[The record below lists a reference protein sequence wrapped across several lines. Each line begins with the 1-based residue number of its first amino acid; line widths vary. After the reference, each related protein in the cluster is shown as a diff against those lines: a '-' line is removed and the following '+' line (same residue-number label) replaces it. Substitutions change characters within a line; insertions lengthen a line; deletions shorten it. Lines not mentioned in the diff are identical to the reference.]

1 MGYIIIIVCGL
12 IGAGSALKK
21 KFLTCWIFLINVC
34 FSLYLAIFLAPV
46 LAPLLE
52 IPGLD
57 DGYKSAIAVGGIFL
71 LVNYILKI
79 IAGQIISNPEND
91 FKLPPISQLFSIA
104 AGFLSG
110 CMIVGL
116 LLYCFIQ
123 TPVVNGFSQK
133 KELRS
138 AARKT
143 LMGVVHTVNAFSFQ
157 SLTPEAETEMQSIR
171 LLPKKKVPPPAKA
184 NQQKPEDPKN
194 QNDPKNKPGDENVKK
209 DSSKAPAKAADKP
222 EETKKAE
229 KTAPT
234 AQS

>member
-1 MGYIIIIVCGL
+1 MGTLLVLIGGL
-12 IGAGSALKK
+12 IGAGSVYKK
-21 KFLTCWIFLINVC
+21 SFMANWIFLINLT
-34 FSLYLAIFLAPV
+34 FALYAAIFLAPLMV
-46 LAPLLE
+46 SLLD

-57 DGYKSAIAVGGIFL
+57 SGYKNIIAVGGIFL

-171 LLPKKKVPPPAKA
+171 LLPKKKVLPPAKA

-194 QNDPKNKPGDENVKK
+194 QNDPKTKPADGTVKR
-209 DSSKAPAKAADKP
+209 DPSEAAAK
-222 EETKKAE
+222 
-229 KTAPT
+229 
-234 AQS
+234 S